1 MGRVLNELT
10 IGQLRAL
17 HDAVA
22 LAIEAGELRGEGPP
36 PFAASLVV
44 TPDEVGVSWDKSLW
58 FWVGAGARA

>member
-1 MGRVLNELT
+1 MGRVLTELT

-17 HDAVA
+17 QHAAA

-44 TPDEVGVSWDKSLW
+44 TPEEVGVSWDNSLW
-58 FWVGAGARA
+58 IWVGTGARA